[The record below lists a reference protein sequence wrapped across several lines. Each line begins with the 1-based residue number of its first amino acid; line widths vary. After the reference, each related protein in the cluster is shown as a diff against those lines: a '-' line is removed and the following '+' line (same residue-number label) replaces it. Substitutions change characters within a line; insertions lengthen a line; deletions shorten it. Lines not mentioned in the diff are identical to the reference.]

1 MIYSPPRS
9 SSPLN
14 QNKENEV
21 SNNHISALR
30 TKHAELEQR
39 LEREEARP
47 QPDSNVIHA
56 LKKQKLIIKDEIAQ
70 GALA

>member
-1 MIYSPPRS
+1 M
-9 SSPLN
+9 
-14 QNKENEV
+14 